1 MSSDG
6 LGKTDHTIDCSSDTN
21 VIEET
26 NNVPDAPTLLPHG
39 QQESVEVSDFIPKTA
54 VNMPEKVEENLEIKE
69 TQTCS
74 TSTHSQSISVQT
86 KEGLEAPVPLVTPT
100 TYSNEQETDIM
111 RSTSQDSPQKT
122 QQQALY
128 LNDPFQSA
136 SGSPTAETL
145 VPPSTLTPNPKQKS
159 DKENNAEVPTPE
171 KAGVPKT
178 EKSLSVKDTAVAT
191 QKATKPDNANAVGES
206 PKEQKPPKKLSP
218 SVAPFKPQSLEVNL
232 SYPTSALSL
241 QHVQQQLTPSPYPSV
256 TDTPMSPPVY
266 PIFAIPLVRC
276 CYDSQHNFE
285 RESQLMSSRRKCDR
299 GPRCYHRHVFPRLGE
314 GGGEGPIVE
323 AIELFAHLY
332 APSIKAFYD
341 SVLANAQQ
349 SSKQNLTILT
359 FSKLRH
365 DELPCQYG
373 HSCKNELHRQA
384 AEKLQYGDA
393 SKRIYD
399 DFSREMRAYEYRVI
413 QQRHH
418 ENKLKQ
424 HCQLT
429 GAKPWPEPAP
439 QYNFPN
445 YNNALHQQFNP
456 SALGPQL
463 QTPF

>member
-111 RSTSQDSPQKT
+111 RSTSQDSQQNKLSRQQKEYCDDNKPCEVVS
-122 QQQALY
+122 LS
-128 LNDPFQSA
+128 DSA
-136 SGSPTAETL
+136 KSAIGSPKVETP
-145 VPPSTLTPNPKQKS
+145 VPPIASTPESEQTTDNDNNDKVPTSEKNSCNKNTTEHLDETS
-159 DKENNAEVPTPE
+159 DKDNKNTVPTPD
-171 KAGVPKT
+171 KDGVPT
-178 EKSLSVKDTAVAT
+178 IEIDTR
-191 QKATKPDNANAVGES
+191 PDNANAVEES
-206 PKEQKPPKKLSP
+206 PKEQKTPKKLSP

-341 SVLANAQQ
+341 NVISNGQFGAGKNVSVML
-349 SSKQNLTILT
+349 

-373 HSCKNELHRQA
+373 HDCKNELHRQ
-384 AEKLQYGDA
+384 
-393 SKRIYD
+393 
-399 DFSREMRAYEYRVI
+399 
-413 QQRHH
+413 
-418 ENKLKQ
+418 
-424 HCQLT
+424 
-429 GAKPWPEPAP
+429 
-439 QYNFPN
+439 
-445 YNNALHQQFNP
+445 
-456 SALGPQL
+456 
-463 QTPF
+463 